1 MADIVESLLRES
13 QCRISP
19 SWCPAQ
25 HIETFTFAIALAENV
40 IDRRC
45 IIEPI
50 DPEEEALD
58 SRDLRRHFGEPTC
71 FSPIV
76 SRSRNGNYRLLNDVS
91 ALIATRSLHPRQQ
104 VLCHMF
110 DEEKIDSDRFK
121 LIDFRFRVLDAALMP
136 RCQKDR
142 QYRGDKLIHRLTNDD
157 DLCRLIQVYWLNRE
171 PGYFSAADKSVLT
184 NGQIS
189 KAKFHSSSQSAR
201 KAKAGS
207 DAEKERAQG
216 GNREAR

>member
-58 SRDLRRHFGEPTC
+58 SRDSGIIL
-71 FSPIV
+71 V
-76 SRSRNGNYRLLNDVS
+76 SRHASLLSSPGVGMV
-91 ALIATRSLHPRQQ
+91 IT
-104 VLCHMF
+104 
-110 DEEKIDSDRFK
+110 DS
-121 LIDFRFRVLDAALMP
+121 
-136 RCQKDR
+136 
-142 QYRGDKLIHRLTNDD
+142 
-157 DLCRLIQVYWLNRE
+157 
-171 PGYFSAADKSVLT
+171 
-184 NGQIS
+184 
-189 KAKFHSSSQSAR
+189 
-201 KAKAGS
+201 
-207 DAEKERAQG
+207 
-216 GNREAR
+216 

>member
-25 HIETFTFAIALAENV
+25 HIETFTFAIALAENIV
-40 IDRRC
+40 DRRC

-50 DPEEEALD
+50 DPEEGALD

-76 SRSRNGNYRLLNDVS
+76 SRSRNGDYRLLNDVS
-91 ALIATRSLHPRQQ
+91 SLIATRSLHPRQQ
-104 VLCHMF
+104 VLCYVF
-110 DEEKIDSDRFK
+110 DEQKIDSDRFK
-121 LIDFRFRVLDAALMP
+121 LIDFRFSVLDGALMP
-136 RCQKDR
+136 RYQKDR

-157 DLCRLIQVYWLNRE
+157 DLCRLIQVYWLNRD
-171 PGYFSAADKSVLT
+171 PGDLSAAEKSDLT
-184 NGQIS
+184 NGHIS
-189 KAKFHSSSQSAR
+189 KTKFNPGSQRAHS
-201 KAKAGS
+201 
-207 DAEKERAQG
+207 
-216 GNREAR
+216 